1 MNTLSNLLCGLA
13 LLAAGSATL
22 AAEFP
27 ARAVTWVVPWAA
39 GGASDTVGRIV
50 GEQLSN
56 VLKQPVIVDNR
67 PGAGGNIGTEMVA
80 RAAPDG
86 YTLVQLT
93 DSTTISPGLYPSLKY
108 DPVTAFAPISL
119 IATGPHVMVV
129 NAASPIRSLA
139 DLVATAKA
147 KPGTVNFAT
156 AGIGSAQHL
165 AAEMFKREAKID
177 MVHVPYK
184 GGAPAMVDVL
194 SGEVPLG
201 IFGLAPALPHIKS
214 GKLRAIA
221 VTSVKRSTVLPDT
234 PTVAESGYPGFASVQ
249 WFGLA
254 APAGTPSAVVSR
266 LNEGVVGILKDPKIA
281 KRLEALGAEVVADTP
296 EQFAQYIKQD
306 AKRWSSIIN
315 DSGIKLE

>member
-1 MNTLSNLLCGLA
+1 
-13 LLAAGSATL
+13 
-22 AAEFP
+22 
-27 ARAVTWVVPWAA
+27 
-39 GGASDTVGRIV
+39 
-50 GEQLSN
+50 
-56 VLKQPVIVDNR
+56 
-67 PGAGGNIGTEMVA
+67 
-80 RAAPDG
+80 
-86 YTLVQLT
+86 
-93 DSTTISPGLYPSLKY
+93 
-108 DPVTAFAPISL
+108 
-119 IATGPHVMVV
+119 
-129 NAASPIRSLA
+129 
-139 DLVATAKA
+139 
-147 KPGTVNFAT
+147 
-156 AGIGSAQHL
+156 
-165 AAEMFKREAKID
+165 MFKREAKID

-221 VTSVKRSTVLPDT
+221 VTSVKRSAVLPDT

-254 APAGTPSAVVSR
+254 APVGTPSAVVSR

-281 KRLEALGAEVVADTP
+281 KRLEALGAEVVADSP

>member
-1 MNTLSNLLCGLA
+1 
-13 LLAAGSATL
+13 
-22 AAEFP
+22 
-27 ARAVTWVVPWAA
+27 
-39 GGASDTVGRIV
+39 
-50 GEQLSN
+50 
-56 VLKQPVIVDNR
+56 
-67 PGAGGNIGTEMVA
+67 
-80 RAAPDG
+80 
-86 YTLVQLT
+86 
-93 DSTTISPGLYPSLKY
+93 
-108 DPVTAFAPISL
+108 
-119 IATGPHVMVV
+119 
-129 NAASPIRSLA
+129 
-139 DLVATAKA
+139 
-147 KPGTVNFAT
+147 
-156 AGIGSAQHL
+156 
-165 AAEMFKREAKID
+165 
-177 MVHVPYK
+177 
-184 GGAPAMVDVL
+184 MVDVL

-281 KRLEALGAEVVADTP
+281 KRLEALGAEEVADSP

>member
-1 MNTLSNLLCGLA
+1 MKTFSKLLCGLA
-13 LLAAGSATL
+13 LLAAGPASL
-22 AAEFP
+22 AADFP
-27 ARAVTWVVPWAA
+27 TRAVTWVVPWAA

-50 GEQLSN
+50 GEQLST

-80 RAAPDG
+80 RATADG

-93 DSTTISPGLYPSLKY
+93 DATTISPGLYPTLKY
-108 DPVTAFAPISL
+108 DPISAFAPISL

-129 NAASPIRSLA
+129 NAASPIQSLA
-139 DLVATAKA
+139 DLVSTAKD
-147 KPGTVNFAT
+147 KPGTVNYAT

-165 AAEMFKREAKID
+165 AAEMFKQAAKVD

-194 SGEVPLG
+194 SGEVPMG

-221 VTSVKRSTVLPDT
+221 VTSVNRSAVLPDT

-254 APAGTPSAVVSR
+254 APAGTPAAVVSR
-266 LNEGVVGILKDPKIA
+266 LNEGVVGVLKDPKVVE
-281 KRLEALGAEVVADTP
+281 RLKALGAEVAADSP

-306 AKRWSSIIN
+306 TQRWSRIIS

>member
-1 MNTLSNLLCGLA
+1 MTTFSKLLCGLV
-13 LLAAGSATL
+13 LLAAGPASL
-22 AAEFP
+22 AADFP
-27 ARAVTWVVPWAA
+27 ERAVTWVVPWAA

-50 GEQLSN
+50 GEQLSG

-67 PGAGGNIGTEMVA
+67 PGAGGNIGAEMVA
-80 RAAPDG
+80 RATPDG

-93 DSTTISPGLYPSLKY
+93 DATTISPGLYPALKY
-108 DPVTAFAPISL
+108 DPITAFSPISL
-119 IATGPHVMVV
+119 IATGPHVLVV
-129 NAASPIRSLA
+129 NASSPIQSLA
-139 DLVATAKA
+139 DLVTTAKA
-147 KPGTVNFAT
+147 NPGTVNYAT

-165 AAEMFKREAKID
+165 AAEMFKQAAKVD

-184 GGAPAMVDVL
+184 GGAPAMIDVL

-221 VTSVKRSTVLPDT
+221 VTSVQRSAVLPET
-234 PTVAESGYPGFASVQ
+234 PTVAESGFPGFASVQ
-249 WFGLA
+249 WFGVA
-254 APAGTPSAVVSR
+254 APAGTPAAVVSR
-266 LNEGVVGILKDPKIA
+266 LNEGVVGILKDPKVVE
-281 KRLEALGAEVVADTP
+281 RLEALGAEVAGDSP
-296 EQFAQYIKQD
+296 DQFAQYIRQD